1 MMRTETETANML
13 AGRMVAEGANDC
25 SDVEI
30 ERCFVNVIAPEF
42 CIRSA
47 RRLRDA
53 GLLHPALVA
62 MVEVSR

>member
-13 AGRMVAEGANDC
+13 AGRMVAEGAIDC
-25 SDVEI
+25 SDAEI
-30 ERCFVNVIAPEF
+30 DRCFGNVIAPEF

-53 GLLHPALVA
+53 GLLQPALA
-62 MVEVSR
+62 EMAEGAR